1 VLRLGHGVGLLE
13 LRLKFSAPNG
23 FYMVNGTRA
32 VSVNGQSGKAQL
44 TLSQYGGNLDTY
56 VRQQFTKLGGE
67 QQNLAPSSVQR
78 TTVNGIPA
86 AFGTARVNNG
96 QSQVDLV
103 VFAYEFAKDRA
114 YHFMAITPA
123 GRASTFTPMF
133 NSMQRVSSSQA
144 AQVIPRRIDVVT
156 VRSGDT
162 VQRLAS
168 RMAYDTGKVERFR
181 VLNGLSS
188 TDQLR
193 AGQKVKI
200 VVKGR

>member
-1 VLRLGHGVGLLE
+1 
-13 LRLKFSAPNG
+13 
-23 FYMVNGTRA
+23 
-32 VSVNGQSGKAQL
+32 
-44 TLSQYGGNLDTY
+44 
-56 VRQQFTKLGGE
+56 
-67 QQNLAPSSVQR
+67 
-78 TTVNGIPA
+78 
-86 AFGTARVNNG
+86 
-96 QSQVDLV
+96 
-103 VFAYEFAKDRA
+103 
-114 YHFMAITPA
+114 MAITPA

-144 AQVIPRRIDVVT
+144 AEVIPRRIDVVT